1 MFDIKDMLLTNHN
14 RPKKKIIKLKGIVIH
29 YTGNYKKG
37 ADAKANRNYFNGTN
51 DAVSAHYIVDD
62 KSIIRCVPDNEI
74 AYHVGAKKYTSI
86 GEKIQEVINGVR
98 YSPNYFLI
106 GIEMCVN
113 NDGDWKKTY
122 QNTVELA
129 AYLLQKYKLTV
140 LDLYRH
146 YDITGKICPAMMINE
161 ADWNVF
167 REAVKKKM
175 DRPVLRIG
183 SKGEEVRELQENLIK
198 LGYDLGKWG
207 ADGDFG
213 NATYE
218 AVKKL
223 QKDHGLEDDGV
234 VGKNTYALLDRLL
247 NQSQTS
253 QPQDNPY
260 PTIRLGDKGELV
272 RLLQEK
278 LNRKGYNLK
287 VDGDFGG
294 KTETAVKDYQK
305 KNGLTS
311 DGVVGPKTWSKLLS
325 SIEVVEVGSNYKA
338 FKRDS
343 YINVIEVRKDK
354 IKKVD
359 LIVAN
364 TKNKLETLDSMYRRL
379 PEKPLAMI
387 NGGLYFIDDKTGI
400 AKSLNLLFTDDITYA
415 IGSYSQKGFLFYPDG
430 SIAFG
435 EFKYTKGV
443 QMIGGSPTIIEDG
456 KIVLDKGNMENS
468 LITTDQPRTAVGM
481 NDEYFFL
488 IAIDG
493 RQKNMPGMTIDELS
507 KFMLNSL
514 SCKYGISL
522 DGGGSTKMILNEK
535 VYNSPTENR
544 LLHNSLALYMR

>member
-62 KSIIRCVPDNEI
+62 KTIIRCVPDDEI
-74 AYHVGAKKYTSI
+74 AYHVGAKSYTSI
-86 GEKIQEVINGVR
+86 GQKIREGS
-98 YSPNYFLI
+98 YTPNYFLI

-113 NDGDWKKTY
+113 NDGDWQKTY
-122 QNTVELA
+122 QNTIELA

-223 QKDHGLEDDGV
+223 QKDHGLEDDGI
-234 VGKNTYALLDRLL
+234 VGKQTYALIDRLL
-247 NQSQTS
+247 DERQVT
-253 QPQDNPY
+253 QPQRENPY

-311 DGVVGPKTWSKLLS
+311 DGVVGPKTWAKLLS

-343 YINVIEVRKDK
+343 YINVIEVRRDK

-364 TKNKLETLDSMYRRL
+364 TKNKLETLDSMYKRL

-387 NGGLYFIDDKTGI
+387 NGGPYFIDEKTGV
-400 AKSLNLLFTDDITYA
+400 AHSLNLLFTDNTTYA
-415 IGSYSQKGFLFYPDG
+415 VGPYSKKGFLFYPDG

>member
-29 YTGNYKKG
+29 YTGNYDKG

-51 DAVSAHYIVDD
+51 DAVSAHYIADD
-62 KSIIRCVPDNEI
+62 KTIIRCVPDDEI
-74 AYHVGAKKYTSI
+74 AYHVGAKSYTSI
-86 GEKIQEVINGVR
+86 GQKIREGS
-98 YSPNYFLI
+98 YTPNYFLI

-113 NDGDWKKTY
+113 SDGDWKKTY

-311 DGVVGPKTWSKLLS
+311 DGVVGPKTWAKLYDANNMPTTKYY
-325 SIEVVEVGSNYKA
+325 IEGITHVVEVDPMTLRISIQDMAANNIKLNNFVTSGFQMLQAEKTSLPIFPTSREIIQKGKYLTYPLGILVSEGCIIQNRQPHGKPTGTLIVYKDGRVECKPVLNLITETDYQNIWFA
-338 FKRDS
+338 VSGCSILPAIRMNEEGFVGTFADIGR
-343 YINVIEVRKDK
+343 ICPRPVIGYRKKDNKIVIAVRKDSN
-354 IKKVD
+354 ISRGQ
-359 LIVAN
+359 L
-364 TKNKLETLDSMYRRL
+364 TLKNLGCDFGITLD
-379 PEKPLAMI
+379 A
-387 NGGLYFIDDKTGI
+387 
-400 AKSLNLLFTDDITYA
+400 
-415 IGSYSQKGFLFYPDG
+415 
-430 SIAFG
+430 
-435 EFKYTKGV
+435 
-443 QMIGGSPTIIEDG
+443 
-456 KIVLDKGNMENS
+456 
-468 LITTDQPRTAVGM
+468 
-481 NDEYFFL
+481 
-488 IAIDG
+488 
-493 RQKNMPGMTIDELS
+493 
-507 KFMLNSL
+507 
-514 SCKYGISL
+514 
-522 DGGGSTKMILNEK
+522 GGSTVLKVNEEYK
-535 VYNSPTENR
+535 FKTTRR
-544 LLHNSLALYMR
+544 LFSVITW